1 MLTGIHLTIN
11 ESELT
16 AVATDSHR
24 LSQRKATL
32 ENNATGNY
40 DILVPGDSLSK
51 LSKMLGETQ
60 EDVELQISENQVLFI
75 LVLILLRRRLKSMLT
90 RCSAQSNVLR
100 FCLTKG
106 TTTLFAWLSILRPT
120 RPRFLAILLKS
131 ATLKKF
137 LISIRLK
144 ATNLKFHLTRII

>member
-40 DILVPGDSLSK
+40 DILVPGRFVKQAEQNVGRNS
-51 LSKMLGETQ
+51 Q

-75 LVLILLRRRLKSMLT
+75 LDHTSFYSRLLEGQYPNTAQLILI
-90 RCSAQSNVLR
+90 R
-100 FCLTKG
+100 FDDG
-106 TTTLFAWLSILRPT
+106 
-120 RPRFLAILLKS
+120 
-131 ATLKKF
+131 
-137 LISIRLK
+137 
-144 ATNLKFHLTRII
+144 